1 MSKAAQVKAPWLNSR
16 DPGVPATLT
25 YSELSM
31 CGRVEEM
38 VRRYPDYIAYEF
50 MGKCTTYADMWKK
63 INACAKSL
71 KAIGI
76 REGDKVT
83 ICMPNAP
90 QTLCMFY
97 AVNMVGAIANMVHP
111 LSAESEIAFYL
122 RDSGSVAAITLD
134 QFYPKFESVRKA
146 VDLPCLIVTSV
157 ADELKPLLKVGYKLT
172 EGRKNPK
179 IPAGR
184 AGVLSWKE
192 FLRRGEYVE
201 IYQVR
206 RKAEDPAA
214 ILYSGGTTGVTKGIL
229 LSNRNFNALA
239 AQIIATNPFFRPGH
253 KMLAIMPM
261 FHGFGLGVSIHSM
274 VANGG
279 HCILIPRFTPQS
291 YAELIKKHKPNLIAG
306 VPSLFEALLRVK
318 EIEGADLSCLLG
330 VFSGG
335 DSLSV
340 ELKKRFD
347 AFLKEHGASITVRE
361 GYGTTECVTASCLTP
376 IHKQK
381 EGSIGIPFPD
391 TYYKIVKP
399 GTQEEVPYGEEGEIC
414 LTGPTMMLEYV
425 NHPEETAQTKQTH
438 ADGLTWVHTGDLG
451 MMDEEGF
458 IYFRQR
464 IKRMIVTNGYNV
476 YPSQLEN
483 ILDGHEYVH
492 LSCVIG
498 VKDPIKMQRVKAF
511 VVLKPGYV
519 PTEACKQE
527 LMDYCRKHIAKYAM
541 PSDIEFREELPKTL
555 VGKVAYRVLEE
566 EENAKLDA
574 KAAENAKI
582 DAQRRQLEEERKAAV
597 QERKAKKWNTVLSA
611 SEVKEYPQDDLDT
624 AKTEFRTLYEN
635 YAKQADMTLEDF
647 VKAQGISM
655 DDFEEQSGQYAEYK
669 VKQNL
674 IVQGIMD
681 AEKMTLEDKKS
692 LSVQDELIKAYDVKD
707 LAALVDKYGQAA
719 VDEAIGLLR
728 VEDFILDNATVDEK
742 VTAGDTEGE
751 NGDDPSTDGSSAE
764 GEVDEELEAAEA
776 TDMVPGE

>member
-279 HCILIPRFTPQS
+279 HCILIPRFTAQS

-376 IHKQK
+376 KDYARQ
-381 EGSIGIPFPD
+381 GSIGVPFPD
-391 TYYKIVKP
+391 TFYKIVEP
-399 GTQEEVPYGEEGEIC
+399 GTTNEAEANIEGEIC
-414 LTGPTMMLEYV
+414 ISGPTVMLGYMD
-425 NHPEETAQTKQTH
+425 NPEETRQTLRRH
-438 ADGLTWVHTGDLG
+438 YDGRIWLHTGDLG
-451 MMDEEGF
+451 HMDQDGF
-458 IYFRQR
+458 VYFRQR
-464 IKRMIVTNGYNV
+464 IKRMIITSGYNV

-483 ILDGHEYVH
+483 IIDANEKVLM
-492 LSCVIG
+492 SCVIG
-498 VKDPIKMQRVKAF
+498 VKDPYRVQKVKAY
-511 VVLKPGYV
+511 VVPMPGV
-519 PTEACKQE
+519 EPTEE
-527 LMDYCRKHIAKYAM
+527 LKKEILEYCSGRIAKYAM
-541 PSDIEFREELPKTL
+541 PREIEFRKELPKTL

-566 EENAKLDA
+566 EANAKVGA
-574 KAAENAKI
+574 K
-582 DAQRRQLEEERKAAV
+582 
-597 QERKAKKWNTVLSA
+597 
-611 SEVKEYPQDDLDT
+611 
-624 AKTEFRTLYEN
+624 
-635 YAKQADMTLEDF
+635 
-647 VKAQGISM
+647 
-655 DDFEEQSGQYAEYK
+655 
-669 VKQNL
+669 
-674 IVQGIMD
+674 
-681 AEKMTLEDKKS
+681 
-692 LSVQDELIKAYDVKD
+692 
-707 LAALVDKYGQAA
+707 
-719 VDEAIGLLR
+719 
-728 VEDFILDNATVDEK
+728 
-742 VTAGDTEGE
+742 
-751 NGDDPSTDGSSAE
+751 
-764 GEVDEELEAAEA
+764 
-776 TDMVPGE
+776 

>member
-16 DPGVPATLT
+16 DPEVPATLT

-31 CGRVEEM
+31 CSRVEEM

-50 MGKCTTYADMWKK
+50 MGKCTTYAEMWKK

-146 VDLPCLIVTSV
+146 VDLPCLIITSV
-157 ADELKPLLKVGYKLT
+157 ADELKPLMKVGYKLT
-172 EGRKNPK
+172 EGRRNPK
-179 IPAGR
+179 VPSGR

-279 HCILIPRFTPQS
+279 HCILIPRFTAQS
-291 YAELIKKHKPNLIAG
+291 YAELIKKHQPNLIAG

-330 VFSGG
+330 V
-335 DSLSV
+335 
-340 ELKKRFD
+340 
-347 AFLKEHGASITVRE
+347 
-361 GYGTTECVTASCLTP
+361 
-376 IHKQK
+376 
-381 EGSIGIPFPD
+381 
-391 TYYKIVKP
+391 
-399 GTQEEVPYGEEGEIC
+399 
-414 LTGPTMMLEYV
+414 
-425 NHPEETAQTKQTH
+425 
-438 ADGLTWVHTGDLG
+438 
-451 MMDEEGF
+451 
-458 IYFRQR
+458 
-464 IKRMIVTNGYNV
+464 
-476 YPSQLEN
+476 
-483 ILDGHEYVH
+483 
-492 LSCVIG
+492 
-498 VKDPIKMQRVKAF
+498 
-511 VVLKPGYV
+511 VL
-519 PTEACKQE
+519 
-527 LMDYCRKHIAKYAM
+527 R
-541 PSDIEFREELPKTL
+541 
-555 VGKVAYRVLEE
+555 
-566 EENAKLDA
+566 
-574 KAAENAKI
+574 
-582 DAQRRQLEEERKAAV
+582 RRQPVRGAEEAV
-597 QERKAKKWNTVLSA
+597 
-611 SEVKEYPQDDLDT
+611 
-624 AKTEFRTLYEN
+624 
-635 YAKQADMTLEDF
+635 
-647 VKAQGISM
+647 
-655 DDFEEQSGQYAEYK
+655 
-669 VKQNL
+669 
-674 IVQGIMD
+674 
-681 AEKMTLEDKKS
+681 
-692 LSVQDELIKAYDVKD
+692 
-707 LAALVDKYGQAA
+707 
-719 VDEAIGLLR
+719 
-728 VEDFILDNATVDEK
+728 
-742 VTAGDTEGE
+742 
-751 NGDDPSTDGSSAE
+751 
-764 GEVDEELEAAEA
+764 
-776 TDMVPGE
+776 

>member
-16 DPGVPATLT
+16 DPGVPATLN
-25 YSELSM
+25 YSTLSM

-50 MGKCTTYADMWKK
+50 MGKCTTYAEMWKK

-274 VANGG
+274 LVNGG
-279 HCILIPRFTPQS
+279 RCILVPRFTPKT
-291 YAELIKKHKPNLIAG
+291 YAELLKKHKPNFIAG
-306 VPSLFEALLRVK
+306 VPTLYEALLRLDN
-318 EIEGADLSCLLG
+318 IDDLDLSCLKG
-330 VFSGG
+330 MFSGG

-340 ELKKRFD
+340 ELKKRID
-347 AFLKEHGASITVRE
+347 RFLKEHNATIEVRE

-376 IHKQK
+376 YNMSR

-391 TYYKIVKP
+391 TFYKIVKV
-399 GTQEEVPYGEEGEIC
+399 GTTEELPYGEEGEIC
-414 LTGPTMMLEYV
+414 LAGPTVMLEYC
-425 NHPEETAQTKQTH
+425 NHPEETAQTMRVH
-438 ADGLTWVHTGDLG
+438 DDGRTYVHTGDLG
-451 MMDEEGF
+451 VMDGDGF

-464 IKRMIVTNGYNV
+464 IKRMIVTSGYNV
-476 YPSQLEN
+476 YPSRMEN
-483 ILDGHEYVH
+483 IFDAHEAVH
-492 LSCVIG
+492 MSCVIG
-498 VKDPIKMQRVKAF
+498 VPDPYKIQKIKAF
-511 VVLKPGYV
+511 VVLKPGF
-519 PTEACKQE
+519 EAGEAMKKQLLE
-527 LMDYCRKHIAKYAM
+527 YCSKHVAKYAM
-541 PSDIEFREELPKTL
+541 PYDIEFRQDLPKTL
-555 VGKVAYRVLEE
+555 VGKVAYRVLEQE
-566 EENAKLDA
+566 ELHKMAAAKA
-574 KAAENAKI
+574 KAAM
-582 DAQRRQLEEERKAAV
+582 QREEFEEAVAA
-597 QERKAKKWNTVLSA
+597 
-611 SEVKEYPQDDLDT
+611 DT
-624 AKTEFRTLYEN
+624 AN
-635 YAKQADMTLEDF
+635 
-647 VKAQGISM
+647 
-655 DDFEEQSGQYAEYK
+655 
-669 VKQNL
+669 
-674 IVQGIMD
+674 
-681 AEKMTLEDKKS
+681 
-692 LSVQDELIKAYDVKD
+692 
-707 LAALVDKYGQAA
+707 
-719 VDEAIGLLR
+719 
-728 VEDFILDNATVDEK
+728 
-742 VTAGDTEGE
+742 VTA
-751 NGDDPSTDGSSAE
+751 
-764 GEVDEELEAAEA
+764 
-776 TDMVPGE
+776 